1 MRLDPAERIAVLT
14 LNTEFNDEIE
24 KVRGKFGIDLDNKK
38 TDRELENQ
46 VNDSHFQKDIFLI
59 CKKFSFQ
66 EKYWDRLATFVIND
80 EYHWEQPEPA
90 MVVSWD
96 GGTYI
101 QVDEDTTLKS
111 VEQAFY
117 DIQLR
122 YGTANKKQKQYKTF
136 WRDFLICSMAQR
148 GSSVSEIWHSV
159 EETYGEDLDFKQI
172 RKIESKF
179 RTKFKTSRNGRM
191 LIEPKLSP
199 L

>member
-46 VNDSHFQKDIFLI
+46 VNDSHFQKDI
-59 CKKFSFQ
+59 
-66 EKYWDRLATFVIND
+66 FVIND